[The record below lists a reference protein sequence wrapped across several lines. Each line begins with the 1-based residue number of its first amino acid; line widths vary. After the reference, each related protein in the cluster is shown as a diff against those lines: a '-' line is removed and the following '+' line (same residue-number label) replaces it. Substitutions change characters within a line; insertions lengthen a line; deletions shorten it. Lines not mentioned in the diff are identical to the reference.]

1 MVDSVALFWYNNNK
15 LPKGPEHKP
24 GPDTFRIK
32 NQTLFIQYFP
42 PMPRKQR
49 WSREVRETFFKV
61 LRATGNVSA
70 AARSAGVSLHNAYL
84 KKTSEVK
91 FSREWE
97 AAIEEAL
104 DDLEGELRRRA
115 LEGTEK
121 AVYYAGKEIGSITSY
136 NDNLAMF
143 LLKSRRG
150 HIYGEMD
157 VMGYKG
163 SGKKNF
169 DSPREKLLAK
179 LKNMKSKA
187 GPTPGN
193 KK

>member
-1 MVDSVALFWYNNNK
+1 MF
-15 LPKGPEHKP
+15 
-24 GPDTFRIK
+24 FR
-32 NQTLFIQYFP
+32 
-42 PMPRKQR
+42 
-49 WSREVRETFFKV
+49 V

-121 AVYYAGKEIGSITSY
+121 SVYYAGKEIGSITSY

-150 HIYGEMD
+150 HIYGEAG
-157 VMGYKG
+157 VMGHES
-163 SGKKNF
+163 SGKKEF

-179 LKNMKSKA
+179 LKDMKSKA
-187 GPTPGN
+187 GPAPRN